1 LRWATYKEQANNI
14 GFVKNQENGYGSH
27 IIERID
33 KEGNIIETYNSY
45 ALCAEWI
52 ITNFNENNI
61 LTKNKDENQLKDLT
75 RNLGQIIKKS
85 ILNKTEFYGFLWRY
99 KSVISTLENEEW
111 RQVDETLIPP
121 IILEEITYYYFI
133 SNLGRLKIPV
143 KQQSGIKIG
152 SKSIF
157 KEYTI
162 KDTFT
167 IVKKNSNSKGY
178 YEYKKNKIH
187 KLVAKTFI
195 ENNDI
200 KKDKVNHK
208 NGDTL
213 DNRVENLEWVTNQEN
228 IQHAYDTG
236 LNQNKRQIIQYDNG
250 ISKNLIKEFN
260 SIRECAIELN
270 LLESLIGKVLS
281 KERKHTKGF
290 YFEYK

>member
-1 LRWATYKEQANNI
+1 MLLPVRRIYTFIITYFTI
-14 GFVKNQENGYGSH
+14 IF
-27 IIERID
+27 IERID
-33 KEGNIIETYNSY
+33 KDGSIIETYNSY

-61 LTKNKDENQLKDLT
+61 LSKDKDKKQLKDLV
-75 RNLGQIIKKS
+75 RNLGQNVKNS
-85 ILNKTEFYGFLWRY
+85 ILKKTEYYGFLWVY
-99 KSVISTLENEEW
+99 KNVISNIENEEW

-121 IILEEITYYYFI
+121 IILEENTYYHFI

-167 IVKKNSNSKGY
+167 IVKKNGKSKGY
-178 YEYKKNKIH
+178 YQYKKNKIH

-213 DNRVENLEWVTNQEN
+213 DNRVENLEWVTNKEN

-236 LNQNKRQIIQYDNG
+236 LNQNKRQIIQYDNE

-260 SIRECAIELN
+260 SIRECANELN